1 MRMARFILSALVC
14 WTMLACATSTLA
26 TAQTPPSDGPSV
38 MIIFDGS
45 GSMWG
50 RLDGDKKLPK
60 LDLAREA
67 LRTAMAKAPATAR
80 YGLMSFGHR
89 RAADCSDIELISP
102 IATGDLGRIMAPLEK
117 LNPRGKGPIAGALK
131 EAAKA
136 IGTNP
141 QSSILLIHDNADN
154 CRQDPCETVTEIAA
168 ANPKLKI
175 HLVSLGIEKEELARI
190 VCVPK
195 ATGGQLFDVKDASG
209 ITAAFAD
216 AVALAFLDPAN
227 PQGVIAA
234 PAAAQK
240 PSAPSAAPAGP
251 PGLRLIARLGA
262 KSGPLAYPVR
272 WRVFKSETEPPVFE
286 GQGSD
291 VVAPLDA
298 GPYIVEASAGFA
310 TARKAATAAEKGP
323 TTADVVL
330 EAAALRVLAKD
341 QKDGPVSS
349 SALVTLRQS
358 AETSGAVARPLWIGR
373 AKDAGFVLPAG
384 AYRLKVTDSLI
395 EREDTVTL
403 AAGDMTSRDIVLGAG
418 RLELTAT
425 AKPDG
430 EPLDGV
436 TFLIAKDD
444 PDAPEGR
451 REIARSAAIR
461 PFFVLP
467 AGTYYVTAR
476 TGAAEVRQRVGIG
489 TGDTVK
495 RAVSLGLARLTV
507 TAGVPAGKNAPQIQ
521 IAPAKLPI
529 ATRILSLD
537 GEPREV
543 ARATAVAPEFT
554 LAAGRYRIEA
564 AVGSFNVKAV
574 QDVDIEAGS
583 TKRAALKLD
592 ANTVT
597 LKLAQATPANVTWEV
612 RDAQGALVVRT
623 QQSAPQLIL
632 APGKYTARCEAGD
645 KRLEKPVDVAADGQ
659 PRIVEFAL
667 P

>member
-1 MRMARFILSALVC
+1 MRIARSTVRALLC
-14 WTMLACATSTLA
+14 WAALACAMPTLA
-26 TAQTPPSDGPSV
+26 TAQTPPAADGPGV

-67 LRTAMAKAPATAR
+67 LRTAMAKVPATSR

-89 RAADCSDIELISP
+89 RAADCSDIEVISP
-102 IATGDLGRIMAPLEK
+102 IATGDLARIMGPLEK

-136 IGTNP
+136 VGNNP
-141 QSSILLIHDNADN
+141 QSAILLSHDNADN

-168 ANPKLKI
+168 ANPTLKI
-175 HLVSLGIEKEELARI
+175 HLVALGIEKEELARV

-195 ATGGQLFDVKDASG
+195 ATGGQLFDVKDATG
-209 ITAAFAD
+209 ITAALAD

-227 PQGVIAA
+227 PQGIPAA
-234 PAAAQK
+234 PVAPQK
-240 PSAPSAAPAGP
+240 PSAPSAAAAGP
-251 PGLRLIARLGA
+251 PGLRLIAKLGA

-272 WRVFKSETEPPVFE
+272 WRVFKSGTEPPVFE

-291 VVAPLDA
+291 VLAPLDA

-323 TTADVVL
+323 TATEIVL
-330 EAAALRVLAKD
+330 EAAALRIVAKD

-349 SALVTLRQS
+349 SALVTLRPSPDSS
-358 AETSGAVARPLWIGR
+358 AAARPLWIGR
-373 AKDAGFVLPAG
+373 AKDADFVLPAG

-395 EREDTVTL
+395 EREDTVNL
-403 AAGDMTSRDIVLGAG
+403 AAGDMASRDIVLGAG

-451 REIARSAAIR
+451 REIARSAATR
-461 PFFVLP
+461 PLFVLP

-476 TGAAEVRQRVGIG
+476 AGTNEVRQRVGIG
-489 TGDTVK
+489 AGDTVK

-507 TAGVPAGKNAPQIQ
+507 TADVPAGKNTPQNQ
-521 IAPAKLPI
+521 IAAAKLPI

-543 ARATAVAPEFT
+543 ARATAVSPEFT

-564 AVGSFNVKAV
+564 AVGSLNVKAV
-574 QDVDIEAGS
+574 QDVDIEAGAI
-583 TKRAALKLD
+583 KRAALKLD

-597 LKLAQATPANVTWEV
+597 LKLAQVAPANVTWEV

-632 APGKYTARCEAGD
+632 APGRYTARCEAGD
-645 KRLEKPVDVAADGQ
+645 KRLEKPLDVAADGQ
-659 PRIVEFAL
+659 PRIIEFAL